1 MLHSPKP
8 PVGEPVPTLV
18 VERKFGLRENMRA
31 AIIAEPNC
39 IEPTLDAESYASPDE
54 LPTDGVYDYIHIF
67 VRHAENL
74 EDRIGKLAPRLTD
87 EGMLWVSFPIWS
99 SPMFI
104 DVTEEDVRAAA
115 LPFGLVDIKAKADTD
130 DWRAIKLIPRHAA

>member
-8 PVGEPVPTLV
+8 PVGQPVPTLV
-18 VERKFGLRENMRA
+18 VERKFGLKEDMRA
-31 AIIAEPNC
+31 VIIAEPNC
-39 IEPTLDAESYASPDE
+39 IGANLDAETYASPDD

-74 EDRIGKLAPRLTD
+74 EDRIGKLAPRLTE
-87 EGMLWVSFPIWS
+87 EGMLWVSFPNWS

-104 DVTEEDVRAAA
+104 DVTEDNIRAAA
-115 LPFGLVDIKAKADTD
+115 LQFGLVDVKSKDDTD
-130 DWRAIKLIPRHAA
+130 DWRAIKLIPRHSD